1 MMSKRKYLEY
11 LINPFE
17 LIKTKQIVQ
26 VNPTIIA
33 ERKQD
38 EASQFYVFEYDTETL
53 IQQRYDKLE
62 DCFKHRDTEQI
73 SWINVDGIK
82 KEEVE
87 SIADVYQIHPLI
99 VEDILSG
106 NQRAKMEEINGLV
119 FCVLNM
125 IAYDETHQI
134 ITTEQVSLVLGD
146 RFVISFQEDAAS
158 DVFNGLREKIKIKGS
173 KIRNNKAD
181 FLFYCLLDAIVDH
194 YFVVMEKTGEKI
206 QILEENMGVGND
218 QESLHS
224 INALRKDLIL
234 LKRSVNPVRDLI
246 SGILRSDT
254 EWIEEKT
261 MKYFKDVHDHIIQAN
276 ELVENYRDMVVNTH
290 DLYMNNINLRL
301 NESMKVMTIVTCLLA
316 PATVIG
322 GIFGM
327 NFEVIPYM
335 HDKRGFFL
343 ASGVMVVIP
352 IFMFLYF
359 RKKKWF

>member
-1 MMSKRKYLEY
+1 
-11 LINPFE
+11 
-17 LIKTKQIVQ
+17 
-26 VNPTIIA
+26 
-33 ERKQD
+33 
-38 EASQFYVFEYDTETL
+38 
-53 IQQRYDKLE
+53 
-62 DCFKHRDTEQI
+62 
-73 SWINVDGIK
+73 
-82 KEEVE
+82 
-87 SIADVYQIHPLI
+87 
-99 VEDILSG
+99 
-106 NQRAKMEEINGLV
+106 
-119 FCVLNM
+119 M

-181 FLFYCLLDAIVDH
+181 FLFYSLLDAIVDH

-206 QILEENMGVGND
+206 QILEENLGVGND

-224 INALRKDLIL
+224 INTLRKDLIL